1 MTGIQ
6 GLYSVITRRLALTCD
21 RILFHLKEHKDFMIR
36 SVPCRMHGAWKRSAA
51 AMAHTVMARLVRI
64 GANLTAP
71 GVSVMAGRQSRP
83 SALRRWG
90 SMAGTDARP

>member
-51 AMAHTVMARLVRI
+51 AVAHTVMARPVRI
-64 GANLTAP
+64 GANLNAP
-71 GVSVMAGRQSRP
+71 GFSVRAGLQSRP
-83 SALRRWG
+83 SPPPVEAR
-90 SMAGTDARP
+90 MAGTDARP